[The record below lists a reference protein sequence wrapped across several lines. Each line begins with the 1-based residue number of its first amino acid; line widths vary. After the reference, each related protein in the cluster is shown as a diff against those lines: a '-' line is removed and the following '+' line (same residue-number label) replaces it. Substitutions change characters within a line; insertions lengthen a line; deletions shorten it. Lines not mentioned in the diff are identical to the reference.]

1 MLATGK
7 LVFSQAISR
16 GRLLQHVPFGM
27 EYVGFD
33 ANGQRVMG
41 VRDTE

>member
-7 LVFSQAISR
+7 LTFDSAILQ
-16 GRLLQHVPFGM
+16 GRLFQDVPLGM
-27 EYVGFD
+27 EYVGID

>member
-7 LVFSQAISR
+7 LTFDNAISK
-16 GRLLQHVPFGM
+16 GRLFQYIPLGM
-27 EYVGFD
+27 EYVGLD
-33 ANGQRVMG
+33 ANGRRVMG